1 MNLEGYRLQRDV
13 LGKEDAVYPGHAV
26 TLALLI
32 VHAFD
37 SLEAAEAKGRNYPA
51 ALGSHLIPGAGGN
64 VYGALGLL
72 RWLKGGMG
80 WGLALKAADDAWA
93 SCDGQFGTDRW
104 RKGQE
109 QADRLKMALHD
120 RVGTWLGIKGPLPA

>member
-1 MNLEGYRLQRDV
+1 MNHEGYQLQRDL
-13 LGKEDAVYPGHAV
+13 LGSEDFVYPGHAV
-26 TLALLI
+26 TLALFI

-37 SLEAAEAKGRNYPA
+37 TLETAEAKGKKYPG
-51 ALGSHLIPGAGGN
+51 ALESHLIPSAGGN
-64 VYGALGLL
+64 VYGALDLL
-72 RWLKGGMG
+72 RRIEGGMG
-80 WGLALKAADDAWA
+80 WNLAIKGADDAWA